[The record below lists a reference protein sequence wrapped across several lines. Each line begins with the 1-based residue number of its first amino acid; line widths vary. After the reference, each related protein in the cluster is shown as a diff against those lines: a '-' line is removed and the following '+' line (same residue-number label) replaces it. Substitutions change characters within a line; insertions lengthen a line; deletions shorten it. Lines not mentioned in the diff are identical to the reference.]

1 MDPTEDRN
9 GLTPEEFLEAGP
21 CWQRGQDEEEVA
33 EFQVELLPSLV
44 ADAAQRL
51 TRAISLALRAASR
64 GDDSASPTLAH
75 PPTPSNS
82 EKRSHSDSPCP

>member
-9 GLTPEEFLEAGP
+9 GLTPEEFPEASP
-21 CWQRGQDEEEVA
+21 CRLKGQDGGEIVA
-33 EFQVELLPSLV
+33 FQVELLFPPV

-64 GDDSASPTLAH
+64 GNDLAQRHVSP
-75 PPTPSNS
+75 PSNPSNS